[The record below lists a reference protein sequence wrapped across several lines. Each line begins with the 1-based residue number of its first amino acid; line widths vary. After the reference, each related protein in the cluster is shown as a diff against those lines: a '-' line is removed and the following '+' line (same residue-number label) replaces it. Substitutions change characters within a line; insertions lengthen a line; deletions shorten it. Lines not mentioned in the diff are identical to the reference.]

1 MNNKKVE
8 YNAKYQTGKEDGFI
22 ILDKKEVPVD
32 KLFKTYEKALKYI
45 QKHGELMDITD
56 STPLPVLV
64 HEISKNEFWSR
75 RHNRY
80 TVAMFFAY
88 PGSGEGYGAGSMTL
102 MDGEGDKQKYYEYE
116 ILSVDEPE
124 PEDELVNRERVDPEF
139 GMESGSLFAEMRK
152 DKTGCYAVKY
162 EEGMEEGWSV
172 FSGDSRPSLIFKTK
186 EEAMKY
192 VRSGKCNYLEIAAP
206 TFWDREISE
215 QEHQK
220 DRKYCDE
227 YDDDLT
233 IRHNN
238 KWYKG
243 EFITEPW
250 DAYIFNNHGDI
261 KIMSKKSLLR
271 LMDECNINIEIK
283 E

>member
-88 PGSGEGYGAGSMTL
+88 PGSGEG
-102 MDGEGDKQKYYEYE
+102 
-116 ILSVDEPE
+116 
-124 PEDELVNRERVDPEF
+124 
-139 GMESGSLFAEMRK
+139 
-152 DKTGCYAVKY
+152 
-162 EEGMEEGWSV
+162 
-172 FSGDSRPSLIFKTK
+172 
-186 EEAMKY
+186 
-192 VRSGKCNYLEIAAP
+192 
-206 TFWDREISE
+206 
-215 QEHQK
+215 
-220 DRKYCDE
+220 
-227 YDDDLT
+227 
-233 IRHNN
+233 
-238 KWYKG
+238 
-243 EFITEPW
+243 
-250 DAYIFNNHGDI
+250 
-261 KIMSKKSLLR
+261 
-271 LMDECNINIEIK
+271 
-283 E
+283 

>member
-1 MNNKKVE
+1 M
-8 YNAKYQTGKEDGFI
+8 
-22 ILDKKEVPVD
+22 
-32 KLFKTYEKALKYI
+32 KYI

-124 PEDELVNRERVDPEF
+124 PEDELANRERVDPEF